1 MGALRTTLSCAG
13 AAVAVAL
20 TPVAGASLTGDGD
33 VAVAP
38 VAPRPGTDVRV
49 TVNGC
54 GGRTGTAASDAF
66 VAEARLTG
74 TGTDGALTGETRV
87 RTGVRPGAYRVRVRC
102 DGVPDRF
109 TEVRVAGSRGD
120 AVVPG
125 RPASPTAPVPAGGGG
140 LARAEAEARARA
152 EAEAEAAAP
161 GAAQTVTG
169 VVLAGVAAAVV
180 VFLPRTAR
188 TARTAR
194 RRRAGR
200 R

>member
-20 TPVAGASLTGDGD
+20 TPVAGASLAADGEGA

-38 VAPRPGTDVRV
+38 VAARPGTDVRV

-102 DGVPDRF
+102 DGVPERF
-109 TEVRVAGSRGD
+109 TEVKVAGTRGD
-120 AVVPG
+120 AVTPG

-140 LARAEAEARARA
+140 LARAEARARA

-169 VVLAGVAAAVV
+169 LVLAGVAAAVV
-180 VFLPRTAR
+180 VLVPRQAQ
-188 TARTAR
+188 

-200 R
+200 RAGRR